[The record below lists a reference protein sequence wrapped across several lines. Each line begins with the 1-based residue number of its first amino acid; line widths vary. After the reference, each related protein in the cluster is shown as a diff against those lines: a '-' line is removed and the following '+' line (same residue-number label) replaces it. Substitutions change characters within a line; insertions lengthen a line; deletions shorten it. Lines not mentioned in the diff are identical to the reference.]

1 MNKNKFIVGLGEA
14 LWDMLPTGKKL
25 GGAPANFAYHVSQQG
40 LKGIAVSA
48 VGSDALGYGIIDAL
62 KENNLDFYMQSV
74 AYPTG
79 VVNVELIDGK
89 PDYHI
94 VEDVAWDNIEFTPHM
109 EYIARNACAVCFG
122 SLAQRSPKSRHTVRR
137 FIETMGVGVGI
148 YRVFDIN
155 LRQHFYSR
163 DVIEESLRLSNV
175 FKINDDE
182 IKIITPMFELT
193 EGDYEASC
201 RKLIAMFDLD
211 IVILTCGEKGSF
223 IFTNDGETSFQST
236 PKVDAIDT
244 VGAGDSFTATFI
256 CGLINGK
263 GIVAAHKAATEV
275 AAYVCTCH
283 GAMPEYKK

>member
-1 MNKNKFIVGLGEA
+1 
-14 LWDMLPTGKKL
+14 
-25 GGAPANFAYHVSQQG
+25 
-40 LKGIAVSA
+40 
-48 VGSDALGYGIIDAL
+48 
-62 KENNLDFYMQSV
+62 
-74 AYPTG
+74 
-79 VVNVELIDGK
+79 
-89 PDYHI
+89 
-94 VEDVAWDNIEFTPHM
+94 
-109 EYIARNACAVCFG
+109 
-122 SLAQRSPKSRHTVRR
+122 
-137 FIETMGVGVGI
+137 
-148 YRVFDIN
+148 
-155 LRQHFYSR
+155 
-163 DVIEESLRLSNV
+163 
-175 FKINDDE
+175 
-182 IKIITPMFELT
+182 MFELT